1 MSALFAPG
9 FFTSGLVHTALIV
22 GAAVALIAGPLGVFT
37 VIRGQAFA
45 GEALGDIGTTGGSGA
60 FLAGVGPVWGFI
72 VINVVAAALM
82 ELVGIQ
88 RQRGRDLATGIV
100 LGAGLG
106 LASLLLYL
114 DTTVHNTTG
123 AAVTIL
129 FGSVF
134 SIPGS
139 SVPIVVALAVVVLV
153 LLAVA
158 GRPLLLASASPELA
172 AARGVPVR
180 LVGFGYLLALALT
193 VALCA
198 LTIGA
203 ILSTAL
209 LVGPAAAALRLTRRP
224 GTAVVTA
231 SLLGVA
237 AIWVGILLA
246 YDSYE
251 WPPRHQGWPVS
262 FFVVAIVFATYL
274 LSGVVAA
281 RGDGD
286 GRCLP
291 RAPRPGPVRRGE
303 ECSPGSW
310 SMPGSWPASWPPSPG
325 PSASSSC
332 SAGRRSWLTPCPTG
346 RLPGPP
352 ARPWSGSTR

>member
-1 MSALFAPG
+1 VSAIIAPG
-9 FFTSGLVHTALIV
+9 FFSSGPVHTALIV
-22 GAAVALIAGPLGVFT
+22 GTAVAVISGPLGVFT

-60 FLAGVGPVWGFI
+60 FLAGVGPVWGFL

-88 RQRGRDLATGIV
+88 RRRGRDLATGIV

-106 LASLLLYL
+106 VAALFLYL

-134 SIPGS
+134 SIASS
-139 SVPIVVALAVVVLV
+139 SVPIVVVLAVGVLV
-153 LLAVA
+153 FMAVA
-158 GRPLLLASASPELA
+158 ARPLLLASASPELA

-180 LVGFGYLLALALT
+180 LVGFGHLLALALS

-209 LVGPAAAALRLTRRP
+209 LVGPAATALRLSRRP
-224 GTAVVTA
+224 GAAVATA
-231 SLLGVA
+231 SLLGVVA
-237 AIWVGILLA
+237 TWLGILLA
-246 YDSYE
+246 YDSYD

-262 FFVVAIVFATYL
+262 FFVVTAVFAAYL
-274 LSGVVAA
+274 LSGVFAHRA
-281 RGDGD
+281 RRRD
-286 GRCLP
+286 
-291 RAPRPGPVRRGE
+291 RPADS
-303 ECSPGSW
+303 SP
-310 SMPGSWPASWPPSPG
+310 AV
-325 PSASSSC
+325 
-332 SAGRRSWLTPCPTG
+332 
-346 RLPGPP
+346 
-352 ARPWSGSTR
+352 SGG

>member
-1 MSALFAPG
+1 VSAIIAPG
-9 FFTSGLVHTALIV
+9 FFSSGPVHTALIV
-22 GAAVALIAGPLGVFT
+22 GTAVAVISGPLGVFT

-60 FLAGVGPVWGFI
+60 YLAGVGPVWGFL

-88 RQRGRDLATGIV
+88 RRRGRDLATGIV

-106 LASLLLYL
+106 VAALFLYL
-114 DTTVHNTTG
+114 DTTIHNTTG

-134 SIPGS
+134 SIASS
-139 SVPIVVALAVVVLV
+139 SVPIVVVLAIGVLV
-153 LLAVA
+153 LMAVA
-158 GRPLLLASASPELA
+158 ARPLLLASASPELA

-180 LVGFGYLLALALT
+180 LVGFGYLLALALS

-209 LVGPAAAALRLTRRP
+209 LVGPAAAALRFSRRP
-224 GTAVVTA
+224 GAAVATA
-231 SLLGVA
+231 SLLGVVA
-237 AIWVGILLA
+237 TWLGILLA
-246 YDSYE
+246 YDSYD

-262 FFVVAIVFATYL
+262 FFVVTAVFAAYL
-274 LSGVVAA
+274 LSGVFAHRA
-281 RGDGD
+281 R
-286 GRCLP
+286 R
-291 RAPRPGPVRRGE
+291 RARPLDPGPAV
-303 ECSPGSW
+303 
-310 SMPGSWPASWPPSPG
+310 
-325 PSASSSC
+325 
-332 SAGRRSWLTPCPTG
+332 SAG
-346 RLPGPP
+346 
-352 ARPWSGSTR
+352 

>member
-1 MSALFAPG
+1 VSALIAPG
-9 FFTSGLVHTALIV
+9 FFASGPVHTALIV
-22 GAAVALIAGPLGVFT
+22 GTAVAVISGPLGVFT

-60 FLAGVGPVWGFI
+60 YLVGVGPIWGFL

-106 LASLLLYL
+106 LAALFLYL

-134 SIPGS
+134 SIDPS
-139 SVPIVVALAVVVLV
+139 TVPVVVVLGVIVLMLIVVAA
-153 LLAVA
+153 
-158 GRPLLLASASPELA
+158 RPLLLASASPDLA

-180 LVGFGYLLALALT
+180 LVGFGYLLALALS

-198 LTIGA
+198 LTIGS

-209 LVGPAAAALRLTRRP
+209 LVGPAAAALRLSRRP
-224 GTAVVTA
+224 GAAVVTA
-231 SLLGVA
+231 SLLGVG
-237 AIWVGILLA
+237 AIWLGVLLA
-246 YDSYE
+246 YDSYD
-251 WPPRHQGWPVS
+251 WPPHHQGWPVS
-262 FFVVAIVFATYL
+262 FFVVTIVFAAYL
-274 LSGVVAA
+274 LSGVVGGRSRRRA
-281 RGDGD
+281 R
-286 GRCLP
+286 
-291 RAPRPGPVRRGE
+291 RADARPAV
-303 ECSPGSW
+303 
-310 SMPGSWPASWPPSPG
+310 
-325 PSASSSC
+325 
-332 SAGRRSWLTPCPTG
+332 SAG
-346 RLPGPP
+346 
-352 ARPWSGSTR
+352 

>member
-1 MSALFAPG
+1 VSAIIAPG
-9 FFTSGLVHTALIV
+9 FFSSGPVHTALIV
-22 GAAVALIAGPLGVFT
+22 GTAVAVISGPLGVFT

-60 FLAGVGPVWGFI
+60 FLAGVGPVWGFL

-88 RQRGRDLATGIV
+88 RRRGRDLATGIV

-106 LASLLLYL
+106 VAALFLYL
-114 DTTVHNTTG
+114 NTTVHNTTG

-134 SIPGS
+134 SIASS
-139 SVPIVVALAVVVLV
+139 SVPIVVVLAIAVLG
-153 LLAVA
+153 LMAVA
-158 GRPLLLASASPELA
+158 ARPLLLASASPELA

-180 LVGFGYLLALALT
+180 LVGFGYLLALALS

-209 LVGPAAAALRLTRRP
+209 LVGPAAAALRLSRRP
-224 GTAVVTA
+224 GVAVATA
-231 SLLGVA
+231 SLLGVVA
-237 AIWVGILLA
+237 TWLGILLA
-246 YDSYE
+246 YDSYD

-262 FFVVAIVFATYL
+262 FFVVTAVFAAYL
-274 LSGVVAA
+274 LSGVFAHRA
-281 RGDGD
+281 R
-286 GRCLP
+286 R
-291 RAPRPGPVRRGE
+291 RERP
-303 ECSPGSW
+303 
-310 SMPGSWPASWPPSPG
+310 ADPSP
-325 PSASSSC
+325 AV
-332 SAGRRSWLTPCPTG
+332 SAG
-346 RLPGPP
+346 
-352 ARPWSGSTR
+352 

>member
-1 MSALFAPG
+1 VSAIIASG
-9 FFTSGLVHTALIV
+9 FFSSGPVHTALIV
-22 GAAVALIAGPLGVFT
+22 GTAVAVISGPLGVFT

-60 FLAGVGPVWGFI
+60 YLAGVGPVWGFL

-88 RQRGRDLATGIV
+88 RRRGRDLATGIV

-106 LASLLLYL
+106 VAALLLYL

-134 SIPGS
+134 SIATS
-139 SVPIVVALAVVVLV
+139 AVPIVVVLAIGVLV
-153 LLAVA
+153 LMAVA
-158 GRPLLLASASPELA
+158 ARPLMLASASPELA

-180 LVGFGYLLALALT
+180 LVGFGYLLALALS

-209 LVGPAAAALRLTRRP
+209 LVGPAAAALRLSRRP
-224 GTAVVTA
+224 GAAVATA

-237 AIWVGILLA
+237 ATWLGILLA
-246 YDSYE
+246 YDSYD

-262 FFVVAIVFATYL
+262 FFVVTAVFAAYL
-274 LSGVVAA
+274 LSGVFAHRA
-281 RGDGD
+281 R
-286 GRCLP
+286 R
-291 RAPRPGPVRRGE
+291 RARPLDPGPAV
-303 ECSPGSW
+303 
-310 SMPGSWPASWPPSPG
+310 
-325 PSASSSC
+325 
-332 SAGRRSWLTPCPTG
+332 SAG
-346 RLPGPP
+346 
-352 ARPWSGSTR
+352 